1 MTAEETLEIVSK
13 QWCSLEDLMKISQ
26 VGRNSALKIK
36 RNIRD
41 KLTKQGY
48 MVPKHVVPM
57 KEVVDYLDINI
68 SYLESRIKKG
78 DMKLIEELDTSV
90 NGKIKCRKTDILF
103 YRIPTFYFTIYNL
116 IEYRIVNT
124 LQDEYFNSNCNTL
137 TNPHTS

>member
-36 RNIRD
+36 RNIRE

-48 MVPKHVVPM
+48 MVPKHVIPM

-68 SYLESRIKKG
+68 SYLESKIKKG
-78 DMKLIEELDTSV
+78 
-90 NGKIKCRKTDILF
+90 
-103 YRIPTFYFTIYNL
+103 
-116 IEYRIVNT
+116 
-124 LQDEYFNSNCNTL
+124 
-137 TNPHTS
+137 

>member
-1 MTAEETLEIVSK
+1 MTVEEALEIVSK

-36 RNIRD
+36 RNIRE

-78 DMKLIEELDTSV
+78 
-90 NGKIKCRKTDILF
+90 
-103 YRIPTFYFTIYNL
+103 
-116 IEYRIVNT
+116 
-124 LQDEYFNSNCNTL
+124 
-137 TNPHTS
+137 

>member
-36 RNIRD
+36 RSIRG

-78 DMKLIEELDTSV
+78 
-90 NGKIKCRKTDILF
+90 
-103 YRIPTFYFTIYNL
+103 
-116 IEYRIVNT
+116 
-124 LQDEYFNSNCNTL
+124 
-137 TNPHTS
+137 

>member
-1 MTAEETLEIVSK
+1 MSAEETLEIISK

-36 RNIRD
+36 RNIRE

-57 KEVVDYLDINI
+57 KEIVDYLDINI

-78 DMKLIEELDTSV
+78 
-90 NGKIKCRKTDILF
+90 
-103 YRIPTFYFTIYNL
+103 
-116 IEYRIVNT
+116 
-124 LQDEYFNSNCNTL
+124 
-137 TNPHTS
+137 